1 MKLEF
6 WSFQDSRQ
14 LNIHFLT
21 LNTDSHFILQRPILS
36 SCKQL
41 VLELQATLKRE

>member
-21 LNTDSHFILQRPILS
+21 LNTDSHFILYQGAIN
-36 SCKQL
+36 
-41 VLELQATLKRE
+41 LKEMIQKVYTRNM